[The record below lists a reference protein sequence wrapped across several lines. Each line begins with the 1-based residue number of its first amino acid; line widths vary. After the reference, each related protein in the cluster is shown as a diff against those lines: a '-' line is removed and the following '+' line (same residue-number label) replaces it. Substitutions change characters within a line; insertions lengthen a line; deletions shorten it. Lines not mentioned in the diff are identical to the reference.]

1 MRTTIDKSAVQLI
14 EALLFLENGPVH
26 IKYIAK
32 ITGETNE
39 TIREAVSQIRERLA
53 HTESS
58 LVIIENENG
67 DYQLTITPE
76 LYEKLGKRYDTRK
89 KLSISPQALE
99 TLAIIAYRQP
109 ITRVEIEKIRGVGVE
124 HVLRV
129 LLEHELIR
137 ITGRK
142 DVPGR
147 PVLYSTTKSFL
158 KFFGILS
165 LQDLPSISE
174 FERS

>member
-1 MRTTIDKSAVQLI
+1 MGTTIDKSAVQLI

-26 IKYIAK
+26 VRYIAK
-32 ITGETNE
+32 ITGETRE
-39 TIREAVSQIRERLA
+39 TIKEAVSQIRERLA
-53 HTESS
+53 RIESS

-99 TLAIIAYRQP
+99 TLAIIAYKQP

-124 HVLRV
+124 HVLHV
-129 LLEHELIR
+129 LLEYELIR

-147 PVLYSTTKSFL
+147 PVLYGTTKSFL

>member
-1 MRTTIDKSAVQLI
+1 MGIIIDKSAVQLI
-14 EALLFLENGPVH
+14 EALLFLENGPVN
-26 IKYIAK
+26 IKYIAN
-32 ITGETNE
+32 ITGEPRE
-39 TIREAVSQIRERLA
+39 TIKNAVSQIREKLA
-53 HTESS
+53 SIESS

-67 DYQLTITPE
+67 DYQITITPE

-99 TLAIIAYRQP
+99 TLAIIAYKQP

-129 LLEHELIR
+129 LLEYELIR
-137 ITGRK
+137 ISGRK

-147 PVLYSTTKSFL
+147 PVLYGTTKSFL

-174 FERS
+174 FGRS

>member
-1 MRTTIDKSAVQLI
+1 MEKEHDMDCVGLV
-14 EALLFLENGPVH
+14 EALLFLENGPVN
-26 IKYIAK
+26 IGYIAK
-32 ITGETNE
+32 VTGETKQRVKE
-39 TIREAVSQIRERLA
+39 AISTIRENLRQI
-53 HTESS
+53 ESS
-58 LVIIENENG
+58 LVLVENENG
-67 DYQLTITPE
+67 DFQLTINSE

-89 KLSISPQALE
+89 KLSLSPQALE
-99 TLAIIAYRQP
+99 TLAIVAYKQP

-129 LLEHELIR
+129 LLEYELIR
-137 ITGRK
+137 IKGRK

-147 PVLYSTTKSFL
+147 PVLYGTTRNFL

-165 LQDLPSISE
+165 LRDLPSISE

>member
-1 MRTTIDKSAVQLI
+1 MGIHVDKSSLQLV
-14 EALLFLENGPVH
+14 EALLFLENGPVNIKH
-26 IKYIAK
+26 IVKVI
-32 ITGETNE
+32 GESRE
-39 TIREAVSQIRERLA
+39 TITEAISIIKQKLLA
-53 HTESS
+53 RDSS
-58 LVIIENENG
+58 LVVIENENG
-67 DYQLTITPE
+67 DFQLTINPE

-89 KLSISPQALE
+89 KLSLSPQALE
-99 TLAIIAYRQP
+99 TLAIVAYKQP

-129 LLEHELIR
+129 LLDYELIR

-147 PVLYSTTKSFL
+147 PVLYGTTKSFL

-165 LQDLPSISE
+165 LRDLPSISE

>member
-1 MRTTIDKSAVQLI
+1 MEAHIDKGSVQLI
-14 EALLFLENGPVH
+14 EALLFLENGPVN

-32 ITGETNE
+32 VTGETRE
-39 TIREAVSQIRERLA
+39 TIRKAVSVIRDRLQQ
-53 HTESS
+53 HESS

-67 DYQLTITPE
+67 DYQLTINSE
-76 LYEKLGKRYDTRK
+76 LYERLGNRYDTRK
-89 KLSISPQALE
+89 KLSLSPQALE
-99 TLAIIAYRQP
+99 TLAIVAYKQP

-124 HVLRV
+124 HVLHV
-129 LLEHELIR
+129 LLNYELIR

-142 DVPGR
+142 EVPGR
-147 PVLYSTTKSFL
+147 PVLYGTTKSFL

-165 LQDLPSISE
+165 LRDLPSISE

>member
-1 MRTTIDKSAVQLI
+1 MESENDRNSVRLV
-14 EALLFLENGPVH
+14 EALLFLENGPVN
-26 IKYIAK
+26 IGYIAK
-32 ITGETNE
+32 VTGEKRE
-39 TIREAVSQIRERLA
+39 TVKDAICIIREKLQHID
-53 HTESS
+53 SS
-58 LVIIENENG
+58 LVLVENENG
-67 DYQLTITPE
+67 DYQLTISTE

-89 KLSISPQALE
+89 KLSLSPQALE
-99 TLAIIAYRQP
+99 TLAIVAYKQP

-129 LLEHELIR
+129 LMEYELIR

-142 DVPGR
+142 GVPGR
-147 PVLYSTTKSFL
+147 PVLYGTTKNFL

-165 LQDLPSISE
+165 LRDLPSISE